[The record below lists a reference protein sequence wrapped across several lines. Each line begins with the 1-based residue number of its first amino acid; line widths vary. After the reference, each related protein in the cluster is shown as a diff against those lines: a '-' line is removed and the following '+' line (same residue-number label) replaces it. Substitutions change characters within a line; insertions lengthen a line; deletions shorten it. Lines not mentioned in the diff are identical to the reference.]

1 MKIAI
6 VGATGLVGRKMIDCL
21 KKYKYCNENIE
32 LFSSNKS
39 SGSIIKIGK
48 NNIVVKELKHDNL
61 SKKYDYVLFSAG
73 ASVSRLWAKEFVKR
87 GAVVIDNSSAFRR
100 GKRPLVVP
108 EINANTITPN
118 TKIIA
123 NPNCSTIGVCL
134 PLFALSREYKIIS
147 ILVSTYQ
154 AVSGAGKTAIDD
166 LKHGTTNKLYYK
178 IKNNLIPQIDIAL
191 KDGYTFEE
199 NKMEYELK
207 KILGSKSIKI
217 ASTCVRVPII
227 NCHSECVNVKL
238 NKRPNI
244 KRIKRIF
251 SDFEGIKVIDDLPDN
266 KYPMPIL
273 ANGKNDILVGRI
285 RIDHSD
291 KNSINFFV
299 CFDNLLKG
307 AALNAVQIMD
317 YLVNNKKIYNK

>member
-123 NPNCSTIGVCL
+123 NPNCSTIGVSL
-134 PLFALSREYKIIS
+134 PLFALNREYKIIS

-244 KRIKRIF
+244 KKIKELLGSF
-251 SDFEGIKVIDDLPDN
+251 DGIKVVDDLPYN
-266 KYPMPIL
+266 KYPMPML
-273 ANGKNDILVGRI
+273 ANGKSDVFVGRI
-285 RIDHSD
+285 RVDHSN

-317 YLVNNKKIYNK
+317 YLVKNKKI